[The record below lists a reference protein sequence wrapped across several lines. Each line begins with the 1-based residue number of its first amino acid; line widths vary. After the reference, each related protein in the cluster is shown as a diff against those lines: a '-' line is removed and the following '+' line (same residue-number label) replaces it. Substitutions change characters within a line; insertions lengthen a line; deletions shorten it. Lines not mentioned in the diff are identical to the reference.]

1 MSKVLIVDDSPTDVH
16 VMRTALEKGGFE
28 VISAKD
34 GETGLALAREE
45 RPDAVIMDVV
55 MPGVNGYQATR
66 QLTHDPETASI
77 PVVFVTG
84 KEQPTDRVW
93 GMRQGAVAYLTK
105 PVTAEQLVAK
115 IREITA

>member
-1 MSKVLIVDDSPTDVH
+1 MAKVLIVDDSPTDIH

-28 VISAKD
+28 VISAED
-34 GETGLALAREE
+34 GEAGLVLARES

-66 QLTHDPETASI
+66 RLTHDPETAGI
-77 PVVFVTG
+77 PVVFVTA
-84 KEQPTDRVW
+84 KEQPTDKVW

-105 PVTAEQLVAK
+105 PVTGEQLVAK
-115 IREITA
+115 IREVIA